1 MKIEFKPNPKQ
12 KIMITTITNFNK
24 KLITKKLTTLD
35 RVIKVNNKTL
45 YVE

>member
-12 KIMITTITNFNK
+12 KIMITIITDFNR

-35 RVIKVNNKTL
+35 RVIKVNNKTR